1 MSAAGGDICLE
12 AVSKKYGAGSGPVL
26 GPIDLD
32 IPAGGL
38 FVVTGPNGS
47 GKSTLLGIVAGMIRP
62 STGRVWVAGMEV
74 SGLSTIRA
82 AWFRRHVVGM
92 VFQRPRLVSG
102 MSVLDNVL
110 LPALPDGAPRRVL
123 EERGLSLLAEAGL
136 DREAR
141 WPVERLSVGRAQAV
155 SLVRAMMNAPPVIVA
170 DEPTASLD
178 ATAAADLME
187 RFSRLA
193 SQGRTL
199 LMASHDPRV
208 LTAVPEKC
216 LALLTAGRLTPA
228 SRDTESGTTVSGP
241 SGEWP

>member
-1 MSAAGGDICLE
+1 M
-12 AVSKKYGAGSGPVL
+12 
-26 GPIDLD
+26 
-32 IPAGGL
+32 
-38 FVVTGPNGS
+38 
-47 GKSTLLGIVAGMIRP
+47 
-62 STGRVWVAGMEV
+62 
-74 SGLSTIRA
+74 
-82 AWFRRHVVGM
+82 
-92 VFQRPRLVSG
+92 
-102 MSVLDNVL
+102 
-110 LPALPDGAPRRVL
+110 
-123 EERGLSLLAEAGL
+123 
-136 DREAR
+136 
-141 WPVERLSVGRAQAV
+141 
-155 SLVRAMMNAPPVIVA
+155 IVA

-228 SRDTESGTTVSGP
+228 FRAMESGTTLSAP